1 MPSFASNA
9 NHTDFVKYNNIIIDN
24 MVTKIT
30 DGNKK
35 LTTQV
40 VESMLVVANH
50 AMVGRRFIVD
60 RLT

>member
-1 MPSFASNA
+1 MGSFASNA

-35 LTTQV
+35 LTT
-40 VESMLVVANH
+40 
-50 AMVGRRFIVD
+50 
-60 RLT
+60 